1 MAIVLLKE
9 LSLDHQSLERGV
21 DMLSQRDMATYV
33 GMTRLHDANFPGQ
46 GIMRVHASHKG
57 SSLVHQPQFNKAGP
71 CHAGHSSPSPNA
83 NRTEQ
88 AHFETD
94 QLATEW

>member
-1 MAIVLLKE
+1 
-9 LSLDHQSLERGV
+9 LDHQSLERGV